1 MWLCSYPTAAGL
13 AREKKRKAPS
23 PLGEEAEGAILFDWD
38 RTDRQWSALARL
50 GHPGFTA
57 FVQAQCRSLANSSN
71 WSSFNVKFFIMNFF
85 GK

>member
-13 AREKKRKAPS
+13 AREKKRKAP
-23 PLGEEAEGAILFDWD
+23 LGEEAEDAILLDWD
-38 RTDRQWSALARL
+38 RADWPWSALARF

-57 FVQAQCRSLANSSN
+57 IVRAQCRSLANSSN

>member
-1 MWLCSYPTAAGL
+1 VALFLSNCGRLGKGEET
-13 AREKKRKAPS
+13 EAPS
-23 PLGEEAEGAILFDWD
+23 PLGEEAEDAILLDWD
-38 RTDRQWSALARL
+38 RTDRQWSALSRL

-57 FVQAQCRSLANSSN
+57 IVRAQCRSLANSSN

>member
-1 MWLCSYPTAAGL
+1 VIEPIGIGARYPV
-13 AREKKRKAPS
+13 
-23 PLGEEAEGAILFDWD
+23 
-38 RTDRQWSALARL
+38 

-57 FVQAQCRSLANSSN
+57 IVRAQCRSLANSSN

>member
-1 MWLCSYPTAAGL
+1 M
-13 AREKKRKAPS
+13 
-23 PLGEEAEGAILFDWD
+23 LFGSTGD
-38 RTDRQWSALARL
+38 RTDRHWSALSRL

-57 FVQAQCRSLANSSN
+57 IVRAQCRSLANSSN

>member
-1 MWLCSYPTAAGL
+1 MLFGST
-13 AREKKRKAPS
+13 
-23 PLGEEAEGAILFDWD
+23 GEQNRSAVERAI
-38 RTDRQWSALARL
+38 AV